1 MKIGI
6 FFGGNSKEH
15 EISIITAYAVKRKL
29 INFYDVKMIYIDFNQ
44 NVYDASKLSLNDFK
58 NKKYKKLK
66 KTMLVQHGIKST
78 SLDCA
83 VLAVHGENCEDGIIS
98 ALCRFYNI
106 PFVGCD
112 ILASSISLD
121 KFATYQYLKNDLP
134 LIETKRYTRHDFIIG
149 NVVDY
154 FPCILKPTYGGSSIG
169 INICSSKDEFFIKA
183 KESLKECDEII
194 IQPFYKDILE
204 YNMAFYENGNSKL
217 EKIDKKSEYFSF
229 DDKYNESFKMIH
241 QKLVLDD
248 EEKFITLG
256 RRVYELLRCKG
267 IIRIDFFKIK
277 DEIYINEINNIPG
290 SLGMYLFDNFSNIL
304 MEEIEL
310 EMKRKNNVYCMN
322 GYLQI
327 KSFNK

>member
-6 FFGGNSKEH
+6 IFGGNSKEH

-58 NKKYKKLK
+58 NKKYKRLK

-83 VLAVHGENCEDGIIS
+83 VLAVHGENSEDGIIS

-277 DEIYINEINNIPG
+277 DEIYINEINTIPG

>member
-6 FFGGNSKEH
+6 IFGGNSKEH

-194 IQPFYKDILE
+194 IQPFYKDIIE

-217 EKIDKKSEYFSF
+217 
-229 DDKYNESFKMIH
+229 
-241 QKLVLDD
+241 
-248 EEKFITLG
+248 
-256 RRVYELLRCKG
+256 
-267 IIRIDFFKIK
+267 
-277 DEIYINEINNIPG
+277 
-290 SLGMYLFDNFSNIL
+290 
-304 MEEIEL
+304 
-310 EMKRKNNVYCMN
+310 
-322 GYLQI
+322 
-327 KSFNK
+327 

>member
-6 FFGGNSKEH
+6 IFGGNSKEH

-66 KTMLVQHGIKST
+66 KTMLVQHGIKSD

-277 DEIYINEINNIPG
+277 DEIYINEINTIPG

>member
-1 MKIGI
+1 
-6 FFGGNSKEH
+6 
-15 EISIITAYAVKRKL
+15 
-29 INFYDVKMIYIDFNQ
+29 MIYIDFNQ

-277 DEIYINEINNIPG
+277 DEIYINEINTIPG

>member
-6 FFGGNSKEH
+6 IFGGNSKEH

-134 LIETKRYTRHDFIIG
+134 LIETKRYTRNDFIIL

-194 IQPFYKDILE
+194 IQPFYKDIIE

-277 DEIYINEINNIPG
+277 DEIYINEINTIPG

>member
-6 FFGGNSKEH
+6 IFGGNSKEH

-66 KTMLVQHGIKST
+66 KTILVQHGIKSD

-83 VLAVHGENCEDGIIS
+83 VLAVHGENSEDGIIS

-277 DEIYINEINNIPG
+277 DEIYINEINTIPG

>member
-6 FFGGNSKEH
+6 IFGGNSKEH

-66 KTMLVQHGIKST
+66 KTILVQHGIKST

-83 VLAVHGENCEDGIIS
+83 VLAVHGENSEDGIIS

-277 DEIYINEINNIPG
+277 DEIYINEVNTIPG
-290 SLGMYLFDNFSNIL
+290 SLGMYLFDNFSDIL

>member
-6 FFGGNSKEH
+6 IFGGNSKEH

-194 IQPFYKDILE
+194 IQPFYKDIIE

-248 EEKFITLG
+248 EEKFITFG

-277 DEIYINEINNIPG
+277 DEIYINEINTIPG

>member
-6 FFGGNSKEH
+6 IFGGNSKEH

-121 KFATYQYLKNDLP
+121 KFATYQYLKKDLP

-149 NVVDY
+149 NVVDH

-277 DEIYINEINNIPG
+277 DEIYINEINTIPG

>member
-6 FFGGNSKEH
+6 IFGGNSKEH

-217 EKIDKKSEYFSF
+217 EKIDKKSDYFSF

-277 DEIYINEINNIPG
+277 DEIYINEINTIPG

>member
-6 FFGGNSKEH
+6 IFGGNSKEH

-194 IQPFYKDILE
+194 IQPFYKDIIE

-277 DEIYINEINNIPG
+277 DEIYINEINTIPG

>member
-277 DEIYINEINNIPG
+277 DEIYINEINTIPG

>member
-6 FFGGNSKEH
+6 IFGGNSKEH

-277 DEIYINEINNIPG
+277 DEIYINEINTIPG

>member
-6 FFGGNSKEH
+6 IFGGNSKEH

-248 EEKFITLG
+248 EEKIITLG

-277 DEIYINEINNIPG
+277 DEIYINEINTIPG